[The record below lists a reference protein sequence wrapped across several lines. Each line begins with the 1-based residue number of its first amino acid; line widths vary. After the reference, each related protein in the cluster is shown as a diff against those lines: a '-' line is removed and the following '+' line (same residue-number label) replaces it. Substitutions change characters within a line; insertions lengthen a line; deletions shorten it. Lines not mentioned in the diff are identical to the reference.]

1 MRKIK
6 YIIITLGLSAV
17 VTILIIIVLRKP
29 NYSINT
35 SGKLVIVN
43 KLSSSIII
51 FNLKNGKTISEI
63 PVEIEPHEVI
73 TLLNQKQFAITN
85 YGAPDV
91 VGESISVVNAN
102 TSQIEKTIDL
112 KNSPR
117 PHGITRVPNS
127 DNVVVVTDIGNELL
141 VVNTQTGYIEKR
153 ISTEQELSHMVVLH
167 PYESLAY
174 VTNINSGSVSVIDL
188 ELGKLIQI
196 ISCGLG
202 TEGIDI
208 TPDGKEVWVSNSR
221 ENTISVINTETN
233 EVIDTL
239 TTGNEAMRLKFSID
253 GKYCF
258 VPNSKDGVIRV
269 YNQKTKEQIEVIEI
283 PGKKN
288 LVDRLLYHTPRP
300 VGILMHPNGKYIFV
314 ANSNADKVEVI
325 DIQTFEIVCNI
336 GTGRVP
342 DGLAFIK

>member
-1 MRKIK
+1 MRAIK
-6 YIIITLGLSAV
+6 YVILTLGIGFMAIFLI
-17 VTILIIIVLRKP
+17 ILILRRP

-35 SGKLVIVN
+35 TGKLVIVN
-43 KLSSSIII
+43 KLSRSVIVFDLDGAKEI
-51 FNLKNGKTISEI
+51 LEI
-63 PVEIEPHEVI
+63 PLEIEPHEVI
-73 TLLNQKQFAITN
+73 ALSNQKQFVITN
-85 YGAPDV
+85 YGTPDV
-91 VGESISVVNAN
+91 VGESITIIN
-102 TSQIEKTIDL
+102 TKTSEVEKIIDL

-117 PHGITRVPNS
+117 PHGITKVS
-127 DNVVVVTDIGNELL
+127 SSVNVVVVTDIGNELL
-141 VVNTQTGYIEKR
+141 VVNTQTGDIQKR
-153 ISTEQELSHMVVLH
+153 IPTEQELSHMVVLH
-167 PYESLAY
+167 PYKPLAY

-188 ELGKLIQI
+188 ALERVIQI
-196 ISCGLG
+196 ITCGLG
-202 TEGIDI
+202 AEGIDI
-208 TPDGKEVWVSNSR
+208 TPDGKEVWVSNGR
-221 ENTISVINTETN
+221 ENTISVIDTETN

-269 YNQKTKEQIEVIEI
+269 YNQKTKEQLKVIEI

-300 VGILMHPNGKYIFV
+300 LGILMHPNGKYVFV

-342 DGLAFIK
+342 DGLAFLR